1 MSPIIAG
8 VNSSCNNLSSALMYG
23 NFQDDSSH
31 TANITPY
38 PTTQTQPN
46 LGQFIKNDILLT
58 QTSIYD
64 RKLNSTTTQE
74 LLENPTILSTNRP
87 EQLYQTDPTQSI
99 SSLNLDEDMYCLNT
113 LDEPQYLS
121 SIFDEDNNMQIAIK
135 SSEESYK
142 SDECHFESEWKD
154 NFTGDILNNHTVKK
168 PFKCNF
174 IGCNSYFSRKDH
186 VKRHMMQVHTRKKP
200 FKCNVTGCDRYFNR
214 KDNCKQH
221 QLTHK
226 REETSVKKPFKCNFT
241 GCNQSFSRKDN
252 FKRHE
257 KRHTK

>member
-87 EQLYQTDPTQSI
+87 EQLYQTDSTQSI
-99 SSLNLDEDMYCLNT
+99 LSLNLDEDMYFLNT

-121 SIFDEDNNMQIAIK
+121 SIFDEDNNNMQMAIT
-135 SSEESYK
+135 SSKESYK
-142 SDECHFESEWKD
+142 SDECHFESEWDD
-154 NFTGDILNNHTVKK
+154 NFTGGMPNNHTGEK
-168 PFKCNF
+168 PFKCNVT
-174 IGCNSYFSRKDH
+174 GCDRSFSWMDNCKTH
-186 VKRHMMQVHTRKKP
+186 ILNHKREKSSLKKP
-200 FKCNVTGCDRYFNR
+200 FKCNVTGCDRSFIRMY
-214 KDNCKQH
+214 NCKTH
-221 QLTHK
+221 ILTHK
-226 REETSVKKPFKCNFT
+226 REKL
-241 GCNQSFSRKDN
+241 Q
-252 FKRHE
+252 
-257 KRHTK
+257 